1 MMYVQKKNDG
11 FALLFVILA
20 ISVLAAAT
28 SSIATIAQRE
38 SFISNTIVES
48 QRAFYAADTGLE
60 CGLYFMRK
68 DNVSLLPFKCMTS
81 AGIVNEVTGG
91 SATQFQ
97 YPFDFSQADQTNPS
111 CGIVNIN
118 TNATWTPTGGGA
130 SVTGVEIISRG
141 YNKCTANGSN
151 KNPTIKAPNTT
162 DPTLLE
168 RRMVSRYVPGT

>member
-1 MMYVQKKNDG
+1 MMSFQKKNKG

-68 DNVSLLPFKCMTS
+68 DNLNGLPFKCMTVGGATDE
-81 AGIVNEVTGG
+81 AGSDFVFE
-91 SATQFQ
+91 F
-97 YPFDFSQADQTNPS
+97 PFDFQEVDTTNPS
-111 CGIVNIN
+111 CGIVTIN
-118 TNATWTPTGGGA
+118 TQATWTDNVGSGF
-130 SVTGVEIISRG
+130 SGVEIISRG
-141 YNKCTANGSN
+141 YNKCTVTDV
-151 KNPTIKAPNTT
+151 NPNDDVYRPNTA